1 MAGSATYVYRRLE
14 EFVKNAGMFDGERHL
29 HLFLYFFICL
39 VEVKK
44 RK

>member
-1 MAGSATYVYRRLE
+1 MAVSATYVYRRLE

-29 HLFLYFFICL
+29 HLFLYFICL